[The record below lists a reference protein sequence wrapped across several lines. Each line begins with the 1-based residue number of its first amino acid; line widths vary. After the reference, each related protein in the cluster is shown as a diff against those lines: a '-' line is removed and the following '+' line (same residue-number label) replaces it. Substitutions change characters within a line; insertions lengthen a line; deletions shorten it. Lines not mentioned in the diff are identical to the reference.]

1 MAIND
6 LRTKITDLP
15 LCEDIDSLETVV
27 GIGTDG
33 KMYRI
38 EKDNVVGGGNGKW
51 EPLTL
56 IKTADDHAELNS
68 NEINTAFEIGGKIH
82 FIVLCNNVYHDFD
95 FIASTSYIPASP
107 SELESDL
114 PASSLGG
121 AFKIIY
127 ASSDDDLTLVLKL
140 NYYVNNVVAE
150 TFYLESTDDADS
162 ASLIGAFFE
171 PIKNISDLSKVSY
184 NAPS

>member
-38 EKDNVVGGGNGKW
+38 EKNNVVGGGKW

-56 IKTADDHAELNS
+56 IKTDDSYAKLNS
-68 NEINTAFEIGGKIH
+68 NEINTAFKIGGKIH
-82 FIVLCNNVYHDFD
+82 FIVLCNSAYHDFD
-95 FIASTSYIPASP
+95 FIASTSYIPP
-107 SELESDL
+107 SQSDADL
-114 PASSLGG
+114 SASLGE
-121 AFKIIY
+121 AFKIMY

-140 NYYVNNVVAE
+140 NYDVNNVVAD
-150 TFYLESTDDADS
+150 TFYLESTDGADS

-171 PIKNISDLSKVSY
+171 PIKNISDLSKSII
-184 NAPS
+184 APR

>member
-38 EKDNVVGGGNGKW
+38 EKNNVVGGGKW

-56 IKTADDHAELNS
+56 IKTNDNCAQLNS
-68 NEINTAFEIGGKIH
+68 NEINTAFKIGGKIH
-82 FIVLCNNVYHDFD
+82 FIVLCNSAYHDFD
-95 FIASTSYIPASP
+95 FIASTSYIPP
-107 SELESDL
+107 SQSDADL
-114 PASSLGG
+114 SALLGE
-121 AFKIIY
+121 AFKIMY
-127 ASSDDDLTLVLKL
+127 ACNDDLTLVLKL
-140 NYYVNNVVAE
+140 NYDVNNVVAD
-150 TFYLESTDDADS
+150 TFYLESTDGTDGADS

-171 PIKNISDLSKVSY
+171 PIKNISDLSKVIIG
-184 NAPS
+184 PR

>member
-38 EKDNVVGGGNGKW
+38 EKNNVGGGKW

-56 IKTADDHAELNS
+56 IKINDNHAELNS
-68 NEINTAFEIGGKIH
+68 NEINTAFKIGGKIH
-82 FIVLCNNVYHDFD
+82 FIVLCNSAYHDFD
-95 FIASTSYIPASP
+95 FIASTSYIPP
-107 SELESDL
+107 SQSDADL
-114 PASSLGG
+114 SASLGE
-121 AFKIIY
+121 ACKIMY

-140 NYYVNNVVAE
+140 NYNVNNVAAD
-150 TFYLESTDDADS
+150 TFYLESTNGADS
-162 ASLIGAFFE
+162 VSLIGAFFE
-171 PIKNISDLSKVSY
+171 PIKNISDLSKVIIS
-184 NAPS
+184 PR

>member
-38 EKDNVVGGGNGKW
+38 EKNNVVGGGKW

-56 IKTADDHAELNS
+56 IKTNDNYAELNS
-68 NEINTAFEIGGKIH
+68 NEINTAFKIGGKIH
-82 FIVLCNNVYHDFD
+82 FIVLCNSAYHDFD
-95 FIASTSYIPASP
+95 FIASTSYIPP
-107 SELESDL
+107 SLSQSDADL
-114 PASSLGG
+114 SASLGE
-121 AFKIIY
+121 AFKIMY

-140 NYYVNNVVAE
+140 NYDVNNVVADA
-150 TFYLESTDDADS
+150 FYLESTNGADS
-162 ASLIGAFFE
+162 VSLIGAFFE
-171 PIKNISDLSKVSY
+171 PIKNISDLSKVSLP
-184 NAPS
+184 APR

>member
-38 EKDNVVGGGNGKW
+38 EKNNVVGGGKW

-56 IKTADDHAELNS
+56 IKTNDNYAELNS

-82 FIVLCNNVYHDFD
+82 FIVLCNGAYHYFD
-95 FIASTSYIPASP
+95 FIASTSYIPPSP
-107 SELESDL
+107 SDADL
-114 PASSLGG
+114 SATLGE

-140 NYYVNNVVAE
+140 NYDVNNVVAD
-150 TFYLESTDDADS
+150 TFYLESTNGAVS
-162 ASLIGAFFE
+162 VSLIGAFFE
-171 PIKNISDLSKVSY
+171 PIKNISDLSKSIID
-184 NAPS
+184 PR